1 MSLETKKSV
10 AHAEIFESEREH
22 LKKKIS
28 DCNDQLTKLTNKL
41 IVYRRENNRI
51 QNEFLPYYYRDKPNY
66 HEKIQTCERI
76 LETNKTQIQQ
86 HEMVL
91 KKLEQSIEEMKTELR
106 EGVGKEM

>member
-51 QNEFLPYYYRDKPNY
+51 Q
-66 HEKIQTCERI
+66 IVVRI
-76 LETNKTQIQQ
+76 IGFKMSFYLIIIEINQII
-86 HEMVL
+86 M
-91 KKLEQSIEEMKTELR
+91 KRFKLA
-106 EGVGKEM
+106 KES